1 MGAEGWGQCA
11 QHQHCQGSRLQNDIC
26 PLLHPGECTGI
37 YPRARPRAGPDR
49 GGQSKP
55 QGKRAAA
62 DGPRTASLSSVNRP
76 KGRARSG
83 CKSATERGAERGLQH
98 AAQYGLEK
106 CHVGHVQTANRVSVR
121 AFVHLAF
128 WSCGVYGLVKHW
140 NLCGLIDDR
149 HIAASKTV
157 DRIERTSIH
166 TTAMHRAFPFNRAHV
181 STGILTV
188 MQALLIAV
196 SKRAASNKFLLQMN
210 VVTRLSAP
218 RLSRQNCRI
227 LDLQQL
233 LNGFHPECCLSACRY
248 LCMIRL

>member
-1 MGAEGWGQCA
+1 M
-11 QHQHCQGSRLQNDIC
+11 
-26 PLLHPGECTGI
+26 
-37 YPRARPRAGPDR
+37 GPDR

-55 QGKRAAA
+55 QVKRAAA

-83 CKSATERGAERGLQH
+83 CKTATELGAERGLQR
-98 AAQYGLEK
+98 AAQYGLEN

-121 AFVHLAF
+121 ACVHLAF
-128 WSCGVYGLVKHW
+128 WSCGVYALFKHW
-140 NLCGLIDDR
+140 KLCGLIDGR

-157 DRIERTSIH
+157 DRIECIAVH
-166 TTAMHRAFPFNRAHV
+166 AKAMHCASPFNQAHA

-188 MQALLIAV
+188 MQAVLIAV
-196 SKRAASNKFLLQMN
+196 SKRAASNRFLLQMN
-210 VVTRLSAP
+210 VVPRLSAP

-248 LCMIRL
+248 LCMTRL